1 MKKYIFAFITILY
14 SSMHAQSI
22 HTGYH
27 SNAFILKSASNPAA
41 IPKSNSVFG
50 VSGLSNI
57 SVGVQSPLSLN
68 EVFQKGQDDSLRV
81 HFPSIVSGLD
91 DHDAF
96 NFGGRANLLNL
107 GFRVGYD
114 KNVFIYFG
122 DEVVVDV
129 NAKISSDVFEYLTK
143 GNAAFLDR
151 QMNFDKERIDA
162 ISYNSLYLGSAFQV
176 SDELSLGLRLKYLS
190 GISSIHTEK
199 LLLGFHTD
207 SEFYQTTLTA
217 DLLIKSSG
225 LEDLDAIEFDPTLN
239 NGFALDVGAIYQL
252 TDELELSFAL
262 TDVGSINWA
271 AENNEYHT
279 TDGEKTFLFEGLT
292 QSSGQVED
300 LEKQMEDIAD
310 SLANTMEV
318 NAINDVSYTTNL
330 NSNLI
335 VSGKYQF
342 ADKHGFSLLFHSK
355 KLPESRINTYAA
367 GYQFQL
373 AKSFEILASYK
384 NFNGISNIGGGFVWS
399 PGPFQWH
406 MLAENLVLDVFDLKN
421 VALHFGLSLNFGRDR

>member
-14 SSMHAQSI
+14 SSMYAQSI

-27 SNAFILKSASNPAA
+27 SDAFILRSVSNPAA
-41 IPKSNSVFG
+41 IPESNSVFG

-57 SVGVQSPLSLN
+57 SIGLQSPLSLN

-81 HFPSIVSGLD
+81 HFPSIVSNLD
-91 DHDAF
+91 DQDAF
-96 NFGGRANLLNL
+96 NFSGRINLLNL
-107 GFRVGYD
+107 GFRIGYD
-114 KNVFIYFG
+114 KNVFIYLG

-162 ISYNSLYLGSAFQV
+162 ISYNSLYLGSAVQV

-199 LLLGFHTD
+199 LLLGLHTD

-217 DLLIKSSG
+217 DILIKSSG
-225 LEDLDAIEFDPTLN
+225 FGTSELN
-239 NGFALDVGAIYQL
+239 PMSNSGFALDVGAIYQA

-318 NAINDVSYTTNL
+318 NTVNDVSYTTNL

-335 VSGKYQF
+335 VSGKYQLT
-342 ADKHGFSLLFHSK
+342 DKHGFSLLFHSK
-355 KLPESRINTYAA
+355 KLPESRINAYAA